1 MNYEQKYKEAL
12 EKARQ
17 LCAYPTTKPFISDLQ
32 DLFPELK
39 EESENEKVIRDI
51 KVVLECSA
59 TKFFKEEGKMPIW
72 YDRAV
77 AWLEKQG
84 ESDETKAKE
93 FLINKGYPID
103 TNDTFPT
110 YEEMYNIIREGL
122 EQQSEQNHDDKIEPK
137 FKVGDW
143 IVFNGLTLYIN
154 EVVQGYYRT
163 ISIGGTPNSY
173 DWDIDNA
180 ARLWTIKDATDGDVL
195 AVDWY
200 EGDDS
205 WEKIIIFKKYH
216 NKGIEGLINAPCVE
230 GYGNTY
236 KNRKIAFVDEEV
248 PYFSKTWTDN
258 LHPATKE
265 QRELLFEKMQET
277 DYEWNAEKKVLEG
290 IKPKF
295 HVGDWIVSTLN
306 GSVYKI
312 IGLSYF
318 EYEIMSN
325 DGYKANLHIKIVDD
339 NFNLWTIENAKEGDV
354 LCTYECGKPKIVF
367 ILKGTP
373 KKPYVL
379 SYYCYYNIMH
389 PYFKTDSEK
398 GCLAP
403 NMEDLKPA
411 TKEQRDLLFQKM
423 KESGYE
429 WDANKK

>member
-103 TNDTFPT
+103 TNDAFPT

-163 ISIGGTPNSY
+163 ISIDCTPNSY

-195 AVDWY
+195 ANDKSVFIYAKVLYNKPYAYCGVDKF
-200 EGDDS
+200 GV
-205 WEKIIIFKKYH
+205 FKDNCLKYDWS
-216 NKGIEGLINAPCVE
+216 NS
-230 GYGNTY
+230 
-236 KNRKIAFVDEEV
+236 VD
-248 PYFSKTWTDN
+248 N
-258 LHPATKE
+258 IHPATKE
-265 QRELLFEKMQET
+265 QRDLLFQKMQEAG
-277 DYEWNAEKKVLEG
+277 YKWNAEKKVVVK

-295 HVGDWIVSTLN
+295 KVGDWIVSTLS
-306 GSVYKI
+306 GSAYKI
-312 IGLSYF
+312 IGLSCF
-318 EYEIMSN
+318 EYEIISD
-325 DGYKANLHIKIVDD
+325 DGYKGNLDIKIADD
-339 NFNLWTIENAKEGDV
+339 SFNLWTIENAKEGDV
-354 LCTYECGKPKIVF
+354 LCTYECGKPKVVF
-367 ILKGTP
+367 ILKGIP

-379 SYYCYYNIMH
+379 RFHCYYNIMH
-389 PYFKTDSEK
+389 PHFESDSKK

-411 TKEQRDLLFQKM
+411 TKEQKGILFQKM

-429 WDANKK
+429 WDANKNEPIKL